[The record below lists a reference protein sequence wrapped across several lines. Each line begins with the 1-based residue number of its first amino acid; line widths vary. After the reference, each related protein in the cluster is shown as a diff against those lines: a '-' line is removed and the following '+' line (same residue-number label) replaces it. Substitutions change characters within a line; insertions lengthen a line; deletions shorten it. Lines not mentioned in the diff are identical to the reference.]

1 VQRSKGT
8 PPTTIERFHS
18 RKFHDKGSSVDKKA
32 MLKVTGMSGNKRQ
45 RTPVKTVMMDA
56 LQEMVK
62 DEMEDMARQDRLMYA
77 EETMKEEMT
86 ATDALLISDPKILM
100 GSSSETQQEQ

>member
-1 VQRSKGT
+1 
-8 PPTTIERFHS
+8 
-18 RKFHDKGSSVDKKA
+18 

-45 RTPVKTVMMDA
+45 WTPMKTVMMDA